1 MSYPSTVASMSPA
14 TFADFVKV
22 KPLSSHSYAVDL
34 DGDWAIGTVPNGG
47 YTASVF
53 FIIASTHMRTT
64 HPKRSC
70 IHPINVHL
78 QYPRRT
84 SAGPAIFNVRDVKI
98 GSRISNLHMALSQ
111 QQENGQWA
119 DEVEGYV
126 TMSNLAQEEGL
137 SLDTQHKL
145 YPPSLPVNL
154 KALEEKGEDENWLTR
169 SKDPFPNFRRAAQ
182 HVQFHLMRPSS
193 RPKDRPKSIA
203 DQWSRF
209 TPYKKPGRWTN
220 ESLGFVCDMF
230 PQIVESYVN
239 PVLEDTAASGGDV
252 AEAIKKNEPLAKFWY
267 PTVCLNMDVKKLL
280 PEDGVDWLYL
290 RVRARQIKNG
300 RLDLDVE
307 VWDADNDLIALST
320 HTALIVG
327 TERNTGGRSRSKKQE
342 NKL

>member
-1 MSYPSTVASMSPA
+1 MPPP
-14 TFADFVKV
+14 TFADFIKV
-22 KPLSSHSYAVDL
+22 KPISSHSYTVDL

-53 FIIASTHMRTT
+53 FIVARTHMQTT
-64 HPKRSC
+64 HRGRPC
-70 IHPINVHL
+70 VHPINMHL

-84 SAGPAIFNVRDVKI
+84 SAGPAIFKVKDVKI
-98 GSRISNLHMALSQ
+98 GSRISNLHMAISQ
-111 QQENGQWA
+111 EQENGKWTDA
-119 DEVEGYV
+119 VEGYII
-126 TMSNLAQEEGL
+126 MSNLATEAGL

-154 KALEEKGEDENWLTR
+154 KALEDNGEDENWQAR

-182 HVQFHLMRPSS
+182 HVQFHLMRPSR
-193 RPKDRPKSIA
+193 RPNDRPKSIA
-203 DQWSRF
+203 DQWTTF

-239 PVLEDTAASGGDV
+239 PILEETAAAGGDV
-252 AEAIKKNEPLAKFWY
+252 AEVVKMNEPLANFWY
-267 PTVCLNMDVKKLL
+267 PTVCLNLDVKKLL
-280 PEDGVDWLYL
+280 PEEGVDWLYL

-307 VWDADNDLIALST
+307 VWDADDELVALST
-320 HTALIVG
+320 HTTLIVG
-327 TERNTGGRSRSKKQE
+327 TERNTGGSRSKKE